1 MLPWSLSYWKIWL
14 SPCLACQQRL
24 IYVFSVKFR
33 SVHICGVCMIVH
45 IASRLVYIALGL
57 EIPAKGKSTVIGM
70 HITKEMFFVDDRSP
84 W

>member
-1 MLPWSLSYWKIWL
+1 MLPWYLSYWKIWL

-33 SVHICGVCMIVH
+33 SVHICGVCMIVD

-57 EIPAKGKSTVIGM
+57 EIPK
-70 HITKEMFFVDDRSP
+70 RSMNGD
-84 W
+84 WHAHNRRNDLC